1 MDKKYFDC
9 AFVKTDEISDK
20 GIFQGYGSTFGGYP
34 DSYGDIVVKGAFK
47 ETLDKG
53 GRNGTGVCMLWQHNT
68 DQPIGVY
75 EEIEENRK
83 GLKVVGQLAM
93 EVQQG
98 KEAYILMK
106 MGALNGLSI
115 GWDFL
120 RDENNKIYEDAYE
133 IVETKESRK
142 RYLKRLELWE
152 ISPATF
158 PANRRA
164 TIVSV
169 KDAIENAKN
178 IRDFENALRD
188 EGNLSNN
195 AAKYIASMCKPELE
209 KNWNKHTYEI
219 LHLVRDIRK
228 KIGG

>member
-1 MDKKYFDC
+1 MEKKYFDC
-9 AFVKTDEISDK
+9 AFIKEDISEK
-20 GIFQGYGSTFGGYP
+20 GIFQGYGSTFGGDP
-34 DSYGDIVVKGAFK
+34 DDYGDIVVSGAFK
-47 ETLDKG
+47 ETLKKG
-53 GRNGTGVCMLWQHNT
+53 GRNGNGVCMLWQHRS
-68 DQPIGVY
+68 DKPIGVY

-83 GLKVVGQLAM
+83 GLRIVGQLAL

-120 RDENNKIYEDAYE
+120 RDENNNIYEDSYE
-133 IVETKESRK
+133 IVKTEEKSK

-169 KDAIENAKN
+169 KDAIKNAKN

-188 EGNLSNN
+188 EGNLSHN
-195 AAKYIASMCKPELE
+195 AAKYIASICKPTLE
-209 KNWNKHTYEI
+209 KNWNKYTYEM